1 MNNKQLRLSPKTR
14 KALFKYA
21 ENMKNLGD
29 EIQKTADN
37 MAKAFSPVLKK
48 MEEVSDKND

>member
-1 MNNKQLRLSPKTR
+1 MKKIKLSPETTK
-14 KALFKYA
+14 KLLEFA

-37 MAKAFSPVLKK
+37 MAEAFLPVLER

>member
-1 MNNKQLRLSPKTR
+1 MNKQFRLSPETR
-14 KALFKYA
+14 KALLKYA
-21 ENMKNLGD
+21 DNMKKLGD

-37 MAKAFSPVLKK
+37 MAEAFLPVLEK